1 LVKLIALT
9 LPESIVVKLAG
20 QRSCRTMA
28 FFKLAKPMISK
39 KIMVML
45 TWLKVSKK
53 PSKKL
58 LYNNRVKAKIFLNKS
73 EISRKRAVLAS
84 QRRLNPRRTR
94 KRTPKL
100 MLQTKRESPV

>member
-1 LVKLIALT
+1 
-9 LPESIVVKLAG
+9 
-20 QRSCRTMA
+20 MN
-28 FFKLAKPMISK
+28 SK

-45 TWLKVSKK
+45 TWLKVSRK

-58 LYNNRVKAKIFLNKS
+58 LFNNRVKAKIFPNKS

-94 KRTPKL
+94 KRAPNL